1 MDRGAKEMREE
12 IEPQREEGFDLV
24 AAEVR
29 ANAADTG
36 TFFRVLASKL
46 AEALGDRVK
55 LERSGGLFKRERPV
69 TAIELDL
76 TDAGAGTILCARR
89 QSGGV
94 VACTVARR
102 VRGIVL
108 STKQVSMR
116 EWVEELVSALSDEAR
131 RSEQTWKALHGLLS

>member
-1 MDRGAKEMREE
+1 MGEE
-12 IEPQREEGFDLV
+12 IEPQREEGFELV
-24 AAEVR
+24 AAQVR

-46 AEALGDRVK
+46 ADALGDRVK
-55 LERSGGLFKRERPV
+55 LERSGGLFKRDRSV
-69 TAIELDL
+69 NGIELDL
-76 TDAGAGTILCARR
+76 TDAGAGTVLSARR
-89 QSGGV
+89 ENGGA

-116 EWVEELVSALSDEAR
+116 EWVEELVSALGDEAR